1 MKKVKYHVP
10 PKLQNKLLLSGL
22 TISEVGIAFV
32 LALIGFFSTNRLN
45 GLFWPGMWLLFT
57 ARLFSK
63 RSLFQILKL
72 MLPLVICMN
81 LLSNM
86 MSIQAVW

>member
-1 MKKVKYHVP
+1 MKNVKYHVT
-10 PKLQNKLLLSGL
+10 PKIKNKLILSGIK
-22 TISEVGIAFV
+22 ISEVVIAFV
-32 LALIGFFSTNRLN
+32 LALVGFFSTNRLN

-72 MLPLVICMN
+72 MLCYHFIYPQQFVRKGKKE
-81 LLSNM
+81 
-86 MSIQAVW
+86 

>member
-32 LALIGFFSTNRLN
+32 LPLVGFFSTNRLN

-72 MLPLVICMN
+72 MLCYHFIYPQQFVRKGKKE
-81 LLSNM
+81 
-86 MSIQAVW
+86 